1 MFVETIF
8 WFHPLVWW
16 TISIGTDHDIHL
28 RKTVRASWNSLAFA
42 LTYTVWKL
50 RPDLWPTE
58 PIRQLNREDLVK
70 NSLWLIVVFTA
81 VVGMRAAVADTTSTC
96 TMPSG
101 AISCTGTLGTP
112 EDVFEKDF
120 MVTGG
125 ADIEIQT
132 FGFGGG
138 TNAAGN
144 SISAGGF
151 DSLIALFSGPPETI
165 LTDLSG
171 NPIASD
177 PSTTQFFPGCGPAGT
192 VVIGSTPVCGDNR
205 YTVGLMPGTYVLL
218 LSDADYMPF
227 AFNPGPPAS
236 LLLSDGFAD
245 LTGGAFQTC
254 TSSADCRTD
263 SGNFAVDIR
272 ALQGQISPVP
282 EPDILGLLGI
292 GLAAFVY
299 RNGNRGEFRLRK
311 LFY

>member
-1 MFVETIF
+1 MEVAARSFVSG
-8 WFHPLVWW
+8 P
-16 TISIGTDHDIHL
+16 D
-28 RKTVRASWNSLAFA
+28 RA
-42 LTYTVWKL
+42 TQ
-50 RPDLWPTE
+50 PG
-58 PIRQLNREDLVK
+58 DLVK
-70 NSLWLIVVFTA
+70 NSLWLVVVFSA
-81 VVGMRAAVADTTSTC
+81 LFGVQPAAADTTSTC
-96 TMPSG
+96 TMAAG
-101 AISCTGTLGTP
+101 AISCTGTLATP
-112 EDVFEKDF
+112 EDVFEEEL

-125 ADIEIQT
+125 ADIDIQT

-144 SISAGGF
+144 SILPGGF

-192 VVIGSTPVCGDNR
+192 VVIGGTPVCGDNR
-205 YTVGLMPGTYVLL
+205 FTVGLMPGTYVLL

-236 LLLSDGFAD
+236 FLLSDGFAD

-254 TSSADCRTD
+254 TSTGDCRTD

-282 EPDILGLLGI
+282 EPATFVLVGI
-292 GLAAFVY
+292 GLAGFVY
-299 RNGNRGEFRLRK
+299 RNERT
-311 LFY
+311 